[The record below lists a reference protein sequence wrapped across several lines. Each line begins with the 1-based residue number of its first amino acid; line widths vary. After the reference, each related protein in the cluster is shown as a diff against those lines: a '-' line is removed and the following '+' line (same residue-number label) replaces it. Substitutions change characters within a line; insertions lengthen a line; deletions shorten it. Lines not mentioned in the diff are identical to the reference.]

1 MASIEEK
8 TAVLSKDCESILDG
22 RTTLESR
29 VCSIGVTTEKSVTVD
44 IGTCKPSTP
53 AVNDCFGCAL
63 YSSAITENVNL
74 CLSHTKQ
81 SGDLFDFIHIRYQDD
96 GSQDEK
102 QMFVEAFRHAKPG
115 GWVEVLDNSRNSRS
129 SLPPGKLNCAGST
142 YPSTLFSGGSI
153 LTSPRTPNVA
163 LRIKQHLLNAGFVDV
178 EEKTWQPSITAWKR
192 LKEWG
197 SFLRLVCCSILTLS
211 LPSANPPAVEKLDS
225 AAQSASTCFVIGRKP
240 Y

>member
-1 MASIEEK
+1 MVSSQVNNIEEK
-8 TAVLSKDCESILDG
+8 AAVLGKDCESILDG
-22 RTTLESR
+22 RTTESR

-44 IGTCKPSTP
+44 IGSRKASTP
-53 AVNDCFGCAL
+53 AVNDP
-63 YSSAITENVNL
+63 AITENVNL

-102 QMFVEAFRHAKPG
+102 QMFVEAFRSAKPG

-129 SLPPGKLNCAGST
+129 TLPPGKLNCTGST
-142 YPSTLFSGGSI
+142 YPSTFFGGGSI
-153 LTSPRTPNVA
+153 LASSRTPTVA
-163 LRIKQHLLNAGFVDV
+163 LRIKQHLLDAGFVDV
-178 EEKTWQPSITAWKR
+178 EEKTWQPSMTTWKR

-197 SFLRLVCCSILTLS
+197 SYLRLVCCSILTLS
-211 LPSANPPAVEKLDS
+211 MPATSQPAEEKVGD
-225 AAQSASTCFVIGRKP
+225 AQQTTPTCFVIGRKP

>member
-1 MASIEEK
+1 MTSVEEK
-8 TAVLSKDCESILDG
+8 AAVLGKDCESILDG
-22 RTTLESR
+22 RTTESR

-44 IGTCKPSTP
+44 IGSRNASTP
-53 AVNDCFGCAL
+53 SIND
-63 YSSAITENVNL
+63 SAITENVNL
-74 CLSHTKQ
+74 CLAQPKQ

-129 SLPPGKLNCAGST
+129 CLPPGKLNCTGST
-142 YPSTLFSGGSI
+142 YPSTFFGGGSI
-153 LTSPRTPNVA
+153 LASSRAPTVA
-163 LRIKQHLLNAGFVDV
+163 LRIKQHLLDAGFVDV
-178 EEKTWQPSITAWKR
+178 EEKTWQPSMTAWKR

-211 LPSANPPAVEKLDS
+211 LPSANPPAEEKADS
-225 AAQSASTCFVIGRKP
+225 NAQYTPTCFVIGRKP
-240 Y
+240 YA

>member
-1 MASIEEK
+1 MTSIEEK
-8 TAVLSKDCESILDG
+8 VAVLSKDCESILDG
-22 RTTLESR
+22 RTTESR

-44 IGTCKPSTP
+44 IGSRKASTP
-53 AVNDCFGCAL
+53 VVND
-63 YSSAITENVNL
+63 SAITENVNL

-129 SLPPGKLNCAGST
+129 SLPPGKLNCSGST
-142 YPSTLFSGGSI
+142 YPSTFFGGGSI
-153 LTSPRTPNVA
+153 LVSSRTPTVA
-163 LRIKQHLLNAGFVDV
+163 LRIKQHLLDAGFVDV

-211 LPSANPPAVEKLDS
+211 LPSANPPADEKLDS
-225 AAQSASTCFVIGRKP
+225 STQPTPTCFVIGRKP

>member
-1 MASIEEK
+1 MASSLLEEK
-8 TAVLSKDCESILDG
+8 AAVLGKDCESIFLDG
-22 RTTLESR
+22 RTTESR

-44 IGTCKPSTP
+44 IGSRRSSTA
-53 AVNDCFGCAL
+53 AVND
-63 YSSAITENVNL
+63 SAVTENVNL
-74 CLSHTKQ
+74 CLSQTKQ

-102 QMFVEAFRHAKPG
+102 QMFIEAFRHAKPG

-129 SLPPGKLNCAGST
+129 ALPPGKLNCSGTS
-142 YPSTLFSGGSI
+142 YPSTFFGGGSI
-153 LTSPRTPNVA
+153 LVSSRTPNVA
-163 LRIKQHLLNAGFVDV
+163 LRIKQHLVDAGFVDV
-178 EEKTWQPSITAWKR
+178 EEKTWQPSLTAWKR

-211 LPSANPPAVEKLDS
+211 VPSASPPPEEKIDN
-225 AAQSASTCFVIGRKP
+225 ANQSASTCFVIGRKP